1 MAAVSRSSPAVFVIA
16 ENKKR
21 DIMGLLTVKQLEFRT
36 DTRSILTGI
45 DCALHAGEFV
55 GLIGANGTGKTTLLR
70 LLMGLVTPSAGSVWI
85 RGKPTTQYSR
95 RALARQ
101 ITLVPQDTG
110 ISYPFSVR
118 ELVTMGR
125 HPYLRRFTPITQHD
139 MSIVQAAM
147 QTLAVDA
154 LAERSVTALSGGERQ
169 RVMIARAL
177 AQQTPIILL
186 DEATASLDVCHQL
199 DVLTA
204 AKKLADQGHL
214 VIAAIHDLNM
224 ASRFCNRILMLNQG
238 QLVANGSPVETLT
251 QHRLRQYFSVETAI
265 EVARHTN
272 GLMITPLQSLI

>member
-1 MAAVSRSSPAVFVIA
+1 
-16 ENKKR
+16 
-21 DIMGLLTVKQLEFRT
+21 
-36 DTRSILTGI
+36 
-45 DCALHAGEFV
+45 
-55 GLIGANGTGKTTLLR
+55 
-70 LLMGLVTPSAGSVWI
+70 MGLVTPSAGSVWI

-214 VIAAIHDLNM
+214 VIAAIHDLNI

-238 QLVANGSPVETLT
+238 QLVANGSPVETLR

>member
-1 MAAVSRSSPAVFVIA
+1 
-16 ENKKR
+16 
-21 DIMGLLTVKQLEFRT
+21 MGLLTVKQLEFRT

-70 LLMGLVTPSAGSVWI
+70 LLMGLLTPSAGSVWI
-85 RGKPTTQYSR
+85 RGKPTTHYSR

-125 HPYLRRFTPITQHD
+125 HPYLRRFTPISQHD
-139 MSIVQAAM
+139 MAIVQAAM
-147 QTLAVDA
+147 QALAVDA
-154 LAERSVTALSGGERQ
+154 FAERPVTALSGGERQ

>member
-147 QTLAVDA
+147 QTLAVDV